1 VNPDDT
7 IAPGSSSPTSSEV
20 REELSG
26 DASRLAQS
34 AKERATQEAETRKQ
48 QATQTARSASSAL
61 GRAADDLEQDDGVP
75 SWLSSAFRQTA
86 SGIERLAGN
95 VEGRGVDELARDVTR
110 FARENPGAFLAA
122 SAAAGFAAAR
132 FLRAGTTYSNQHRYD
147 AQSESASDPNAF
159 GGASFDA
166 GFDQAASTGGYGSD
180 DFGTNT
186 TQTGTGYGSTA
197 GYGSSTSS
205 TEPAGYGSNPVQG
218 GPA

>member
-1 VNPDDT
+1 MTPDDT
-7 IAPGSSSPTSSEV
+7 TASGSSSPTSSEV
-20 REELSG
+20 REELSA

-48 QATQTARSASSAL
+48 QVTQTARAASSAL
-61 GRAADDLEQDDGVP
+61 GRVADDLEQDNDVP

-95 VEGRGVDELARDVTR
+95 VEGRGADELARDVTR
-110 FARENPGAFLAA
+110 FARESPGAFLAA

-132 FLRAGTTYSNQHRYD
+132 FLRAGATYSDQHRYD
-147 AQSESASDPNAF
+147 AQSGTA
-159 GGASFDA
+159 GGASAFVGASSDA
-166 GFDQAASTGGYGSD
+166 EFEQAASTGAYGSD
-180 DFGTNT
+180 NFGETT
-186 TQTGTGYGSTA
+186 TQPGTGYASTV

>member
-7 IAPGSSSPTSSEV
+7 IAPGSSSPTTSKV
-20 REELSG
+20 REELSA

-48 QATQTARSASSAL
+48 QVAQTARSASSAL
-61 GRAADDLEQDDGVP
+61 GRAADDLEQEDGVP
-75 SWLSSAFRQTA
+75 GWLSSAFRQTA

-95 VEGRGVDELARDVTR
+95 VEGRGADELARDVTR

-132 FLRAGTTYSNQHRYD
+132 FLRAGATYSNQHRYD
-147 AQSESASDPNAF
+147 AQSESAGDANAS
-159 GGASFDA
+159 GGMSSDA
-166 GFDQAASTGGYGSD
+166 GFGQAVSTGGYAGD
-180 DFGTNT
+180 DLGGAT
-186 TQTGTGYGSTA
+186 TQMGTGYGSTA